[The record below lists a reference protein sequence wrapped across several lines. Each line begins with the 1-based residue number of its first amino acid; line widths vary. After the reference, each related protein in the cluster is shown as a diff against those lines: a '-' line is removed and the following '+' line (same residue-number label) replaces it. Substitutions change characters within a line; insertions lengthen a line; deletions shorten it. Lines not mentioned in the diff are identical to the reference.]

1 MGEQTG
7 KIIRTIVITLIV
19 LALIAGGIIYA
30 VVNSSDNLIL
40 GTWEAK
46 AEDGTQVTYLFTD
59 EYENPSTKE
68 TLYYLTVKNPD
79 GSEETEKGT
88 YNISNGTVITF
99 RPVDESIKDSA
110 TATFEI
116 SKDKMVCQYT
126 RDFEEKEVVF
136 NKTAAYEKKDK

>member
-1 MGEQTG
+1 MGEQAG
-7 KIIRTIVITLIV
+7 KIIKTMVITTIV
-19 LALIAGGIIYA
+19 LAILAGVIIYA

-40 GTWEAK
+40 GTWESK

-88 YNISNGTVITF
+88 YNISNDSVITF

-110 TATFEI
+110 TASFVI
-116 SKDKMVCQYT
+116 KKDTLTCQYT

-136 NKTAAYEKKDK
+136 TKTADYEKKDK